1 MKAVWSAAQIQ
12 GSRDYQEDFFAVVD
26 SDLVYYR
33 DQEYELEEGIALQG
47 QTLLILADGMG
58 GMGHGDLAAAQI
70 IENFIKYYL
79 AEYQDTQ
86 DIGDSMLSGMQ
97 SANQIL
103 TGLVAENSDYEG
115 MGATLIALLWDEVE
129 SKIYWV
135 SVGDSMLYLYPQGAK
150 PRRLNEKHTGS
161 EQSEKLAAQIS
172 HLSEKEFT
180 EIKDVLCSAVDGSE
194 LEMYDLQTA
203 GIEIGSGDFVL
214 IASDGLETLSLDAIE
229 ACVNDSG
236 QSVTPAD
243 VDTLVERVSHTVA
256 SLIEDVEAAGRP
268 GQDNTTVILLS
279 SYQDVDLNIKAEQEA
294 AAQ

>member
-150 PRRLNEKHTGS
+150 PRRLNEKHTWS

-194 LEMYDLQTA
+194 LEMYDLQTE

-279 SYQDVDLNIKAEQEA
+279 SYQDVDLNINVEQEA